1 MKPERVLARQ
11 VDTSDK
17 PMISRRDVEALM
29 ERDLQPR
36 PDLKKWEASAQFYI
50 SEQRTKWHGPHP

>member
-29 ERDLQPR
+29 ECDLQPR
-36 PDLKKWEASAQFYI
+36 PDLKKWAVLHF
-50 SEQRTKWHGPHP
+50 